1 MVRALLVEDDAR
13 DRQLLTAALEFRGA
27 QVICAA
33 TDQDAYDL
41 MATEDVD
48 LLIAD
53 IDLGEGTTGYDVAR
67 AFRRRSPT
75 LPVFYVTQIES
86 DPAPHQ
92 VRRSCLIRKG
102 MSVTSIA
109 DAILDRLSSGPAGD
123 ASAPGSRGGEAR

>member
-13 DRQLLTAALEFRGA
+13 DRQLLTAALRMRGA

-33 TDQDAYDL
+33 SDQDAYDL

-48 LLIAD
+48 VLIAD
-53 IDLGEGTTGYDVAR
+53 IDLGPGTTGYDVAR

-86 DPAPHQ
+86 DPTPHQ
-92 VRRSCLIRKG
+92 VRHSHVIRKG
-102 MSVTSIA
+102 MSVVSVAET
-109 DAILDRLSSGPAGD
+109 ILGKMGSDPGGQDPFSGDRGGD
-123 ASAPGSRGGEAR
+123 AR